1 MSSQLQQEERK
12 FEEAKQ
18 RLKRAKIEVAK
29 ENVGRLL
36 KGSND
41 KELGEACRQ
50 LAGYLRPPTHRQR
63 KTESNPSPV

>member
-1 MSSQLQQEERK
+1 MSSQFEAEERK
-12 FEEAKQ
+12 YKEATQRFKQ
-18 RLKRAKIEVAK
+18 AKIADSK
-29 ENVGRLL
+29 DKVGRLL